1 MGLGPGR
8 RRGVHQGAARPGLV
22 VRVAVEAGQEVAE
35 GDTLNI
41 LEAMKMEDELRAP
54 RSGGVL
60 EVKAVPG
67 AQVALGLA
75 LVSLK

>member
-1 MGLGPGR
+1 
-8 RRGVHQGAARPGLV
+8 
-22 VRVAVEAGQEVAE
+22 VAVEAGQEVAE